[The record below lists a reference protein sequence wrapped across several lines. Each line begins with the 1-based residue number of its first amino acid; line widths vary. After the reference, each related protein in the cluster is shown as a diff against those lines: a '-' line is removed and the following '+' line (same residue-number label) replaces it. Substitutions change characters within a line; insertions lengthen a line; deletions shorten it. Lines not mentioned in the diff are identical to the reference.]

1 MQKDTPSIN
10 KPRIVM
16 AKIEVCAQ
24 NVKSEIN
31 ALQCYRSGWAN
42 DIREGWSFGTQETKD
57 ILFQLYEISGS
68 IILAL
73 QTVLE
78 GHYRDKMAMIMVKQK
93 LEKLVK
99 SEKFDELAAMS
110 EAGMCHIIT
119 TGTKHH
125 IRVMFETLEVLT
137 A

>member
-1 MQKDTPSIN
+1 
-10 KPRIVM
+10 M
-16 AKIEVCAQ
+16 AKTEVCSQ
-24 NVKSEIN
+24 DVKAEIN
-31 ALQCYRSGWAN
+31 ALQLYRSGWAN
-42 DIREGWSFGTQETKD
+42 EIREGWKFGTKEAKD

-73 QTVLE
+73 QAVKA

-99 SEKFDELAAMS
+99 SKEFDELAAMS
-110 EAGMCHIIT
+110 EAGMCNVIS

-125 IRVMFETLEVLT
+125 IRVMFEDLNILT